1 MAAATTQPRVMVL
14 PFPAQGHVIPL
25 MKLSQK
31 LVEHGLEVDFVNTEF
46 NHGRVL
52 EALAEEEGAEA
63 IPRGIHMLSVPDGLG
78 PADDRAD
85 IGKFV
90 KDLPAAMSAP
100 LQELI
105 RSRETK
111 WVIAD
116 VSMSWALELASAAG
130 ACVASFST
138 YSAAVFALR
147 LSVPK
152 LIADG
157 VIDGSGIVKRHR
169 IQQVPPLDAAEIPW
183 VSLGS
188 TPERRRINV
197 QNVLR
202 TNQWIPLAETVI
214 CNTSMEMEPDA
225 LSLLPNT
232 LPLGPLVARKS
243 RLAGSFLPE
252 DETCLAWLDAQAPGS
267 VVYVAFG
274 STGVLGA
281 AQLQELADGLAI
293 AGRPFLW
300 VVRRPAGAG
309 EEDEEWLDAFRRR
322 ADGALGMVVG
332 WAPQQRVL
340 AHPAVACF
348 VSHCGWNSTVEGVL
362 HGVPLLCWPY
372 FADQFCNQ
380 SYVCNVWGTGVK
392 LCRDEGRGVVAKE
405 EIRHKVARLLG
416 DGVVKARAA
425 MWKKA
430 ASDSIREGG
439 SSHGNLLK
447 LVELLR
453 EQ

>member
-1 MAAATTQPRVMVL
+1 MVL

-157 VIDGSGIVKRHR
+157 VIDGSGERLR
-169 IQQVPPLDAAEIPW
+169 AE
-183 VSLGS
+183 
-188 TPERRRINV
+188 
-197 QNVLR
+197 
-202 TNQWIPLAETVI
+202 
-214 CNTSMEMEPDA
+214 
-225 LSLLPNT
+225 
-232 LPLGPLVARKS
+232 
-243 RLAGSFLPE
+243 
-252 DETCLAWLDAQAPGS
+252 
-267 VVYVAFG
+267 
-274 STGVLGA
+274 
-281 AQLQELADGLAI
+281 
-293 AGRPFLW
+293 
-300 VVRRPAGAG
+300 
-309 EEDEEWLDAFRRR
+309 
-322 ADGALGMVVG
+322 
-332 WAPQQRVL
+332 
-340 AHPAVACF
+340 CF
-348 VSHCGWNSTVEGVL
+348 
-362 HGVPLLCWPY
+362 P
-372 FADQFCNQ
+372 
-380 SYVCNVWGTGVK
+380 
-392 LCRDEGRGVVAKE
+392 
-405 EIRHKVARLLG
+405 
-416 DGVVKARAA
+416 
-425 MWKKA
+425 
-430 ASDSIREGG
+430 
-439 SSHGNLLK
+439 
-447 LVELLR
+447 
-453 EQ
+453 